1 MRKLLL
7 LLVFAVALGVVVGK
21 TDRAVAGDDWTSKV
35 EVNGDLRY
43 RHEMIDDDAK
53 DDTRTRHRVRARIGI
68 DAKLDDEL
76 SLGFRL
82 ASGSDD
88 PVSTNQ
94 TLDGSFTSK
103 NIVLDRAFFAWAPV
117 ETGLKI
123 TGGKMGNPFYKP
135 AKGALIWD
143 GDLNPEGM
151 AATWK
156 NKNGET
162 SFWATAAGFFVD
174 ERSGDKNAALF
185 GGQAGLKYDM
195 DASSFTV
202 GASYYTYSELQGALY
217 DDDFFGNTAD
227 GDMFMYDYDLLEA
240 FAEFS
245 FEAGEMPIKL
255 YGDYVSNSDP
265 DENNTGFL
273 FGFELNKAKKPGSW
287 KLAYDYR
294 EIEADAVMAA
304 YSDSDFGGG
313 GTDAKGH
320 RFAGAYQVS
329 KAAQLAATLFVNE
342 KGIKDG
348 DEGVDYTRL
357 QVDMKFKF

>member
-7 LLVFAVALGVVVGK
+7 MVGFAVALTALFGNVDK
-21 TDRAVAGDDWTSKV
+21 AAAGDDWTTKV
-35 EVNGDLRY
+35 KVDGDLRY
-43 RHEMIDDDAK
+43 RHEFIDDDAK
-53 DDTRTRHRVRARIGI
+53 DDTRTRHRIRARIGI
-68 DAKLDDEL
+68 KAKLDQEL
-76 SLGFRL
+76 NLGFLL
-82 ASGSDD
+82 ATGSDD

-94 TLDGSFTSK
+94 DLDGSFTSK
-103 NIVLDRAFFAWAPV
+103 NIVLDKAWFDWTPV

-135 AKGALIWD
+135 AKGELIWD
-143 GDLNPEGM
+143 GDLSPEGM

-156 NKNGET
+156 NKSGET
-162 SFWATAAGFFVD
+162 SFWATAAGFYID

-185 GGQAGLKYDM
+185 GGQAGLKHDL

-202 GASYYTYSELQGALY
+202 GVGYFTYSELQGALY

-227 GDMFMYDYDLLEA
+227 DDMFMYDYDLLEA

-245 FEAGEMPIKL
+245 FETGGMPVKL

-265 DENNTGFL
+265 DENDTGFL
-273 FGFELNKAKKPGSW
+273 FGFELNKAENPGSW

-294 EIEADAVMAA
+294 ELEADAVMGAFTN
-304 YSDSDFGGG
+304 SDFAGG

-329 KAAQLAATLFVNE
+329 RAAQLAATLYVNE

-348 DEGVDYTRL
+348 DEGVDYIRL
-357 QVDMKFKF
+357 QVDMRFKF

>member
-1 MRKLLL
+1 MRKMILLAGL
-7 LLVFAVALGVVVGK
+7 LAISVGLVDPA
-21 TDRAVAGDDWTSKV
+21 DQAVAGDDWTESVKV
-35 EVNGDLRY
+35 DGDLRY
-43 RHEMIDDDAK
+43 RHEYIDDDAK
-53 DDTRTRHRVRARIGI
+53 DDARTRHRIRARIGI
-68 DAKLDDEL
+68 TAKLDDEL

-94 TLDGSFTSK
+94 TLDGSFSTK
-103 NIVLDRAFFAWAPV
+103 NINLDRAWFAWKPADS
-117 ETGLKI
+117 GLKI

-135 AKGALIWD
+135 AKGSLIWD

-151 AATWK
+151 SATWK
-156 NKNGET
+156 NKNGDAA
-162 SFWATAAGFFVD
+162 FWLTGSGFYVD
-174 ERSGDKNAALF
+174 ERSSDKNAALF
-185 GGQAGLKYDM
+185 GAQAGLKYDM

-202 GASYYTYSELQGALY
+202 GAGYFTYSELQGALV

-227 GDMFMYDYDLLEA
+227 GGMFMYDYDLLEA
-240 FAEFS
+240 FAEFA
-245 FEAGEMPIKL
+245 FKAGDMPVKL

-294 EIEADAVMAA
+294 ELEADAVMAA
-304 YSDSDFGGG
+304 FSDSDFGGG

-320 RFAGAYQVS
+320 RFAGAYQLT